1 VSAAQRGAVN
11 LKFKQLYLNR
21 VEDDA
26 LDDEE
31 ISLSEPQA
39 PAGPARFDL
48 LKALVVLVLVA
59 IILWLLIIGPMVNP
73 CVGVSEG
80 GTIQDPDHPD
90 RVLVCKD

>member
-1 VSAAQRGAVN
+1 VN

-26 LDDEE
+26 VEDDEF
-31 ISLSEPQA
+31 SLSEPQA

-48 LKALVVLVLVA
+48 LAAVVVLVLVA
-59 IILWLLIIGPMVNP
+59 IILWLIIGPMIDP
-73 CVGVSEG
+73 CLGVSEG